1 MTYRDLLPSVLRR
14 LVVAILVLGL
24 LVAGMRA
31 GGEPERMVVTATFGR
46 GGLNVQPGYEVR
58 VRGLPV
64 GKITAIE
71 VDRRDFSA
79 EYVMSLDPKARIA
92 KDTRANLV
100 PKTLFGDKY
109 VELEPAPPGAAVLS
123 DGDEI
128 ERSRTG
134 PATEVQ
140 DVIDRVVPMLEA
152 VDPERFGATIA
163 SLGEG
168 LGGSGNDLRR
178 MMEGWTPAMEA
189 MGAAEADIG
198 VLLDHVP
205 GVAGTVAERAGDLA
219 TAARELGKVADV
231 LAENEPELG
240 AMLEEN
246 AELTTLAADLLK
258 MEKNRLGRVIPDM
271 VDVVAII
278 ASQPGQ
284 IAKFARTLRF
294 NIRGTAEIMKTG
306 WIKTRVGSTVI
317 INPGTMVDAPPPY
330 GETDDGNGIGPDVYV
345 TGLPNENVTIPPPE
359 EQQQSP
365 TASPGLDVL
374 LNAVGGPTTP

>member
-1 MTYRDLLPSVLRR
+1 VRYRDLLPPLLGR
-14 LVVAILVLGL
+14 LTAVVLVLAL
-24 LVAGMRA
+24 AVAGLRA
-31 GGEPERMVVTATFGR
+31 GGEPERMQVTATFGR

-64 GKITAIE
+64 GKIKAIE

-79 EYVMSLDPKARIA
+79 EYVLELDPKARIA

-109 VELEPAPPGAAVLS
+109 VQLDPAPPNAPVLE

-128 ERSRTG
+128 ERARTG

-163 SLGEG
+163 SLGEA
-168 LGGSGNDLRR
+168 LGDSGQDLRR
-178 MMEGWTPAMEA
+178 MMEGWTPALEEMEA
-189 MGAAEADIG
+189 RSAEIG
-198 VLLDHVP
+198 IVLDHVP
-205 GVAGTVAERAGDLA
+205 GVGGTIAERSGDLA
-219 TAARELGKVADV
+219 TAARELGKVAGVIGD
-231 LAENEPELG
+231 NEPALG
-240 AMLEEN
+240 KMLEEN
-246 AELTTLAADLLK
+246 AELTSIAADLLK
-258 MEKNRLGRVIPDM
+258 SEEDRLGRVIPDM

-284 IAKFARTLRF
+284 LAKFARTLRF

-330 GETDDGNGIGPDVYV
+330 GETDDSNGIGPDVYV
-345 TGLPNENVTIPPPE
+345 HGLPNENITIPPE
-359 EQQQSP
+359 QQQQQSP
-365 TASPGLDVL
+365 SASPGLDVL
-374 LNAVGGPTTP
+374 LGVVGGPVK

>member
-1 MTYRDLLPSVLRR
+1 MSYRDLLPAVLGR
-14 LVVAILVLGL
+14 LSAAVLVLAL

-31 GGEPERMVVTATFGR
+31 GGEPERMTVTATFGR

-64 GKITAIE
+64 GKIKAIE

-79 EYVMSLDPKARIA
+79 EYVLELDPKARIA
-92 KDTRANLV
+92 RDTRANLV

-109 VELEPAPPGAAVLS
+109 VQLDPAPPGAQMLR

-128 ERSRTG
+128 ARSKTG

-152 VDPERFGATIA
+152 VDPERFGATLA

-168 LGGSGNDLRR
+168 LGGTGNDLRR
-178 MMEGWTPAMEA
+178 MMEGWTPALEEMEA
-189 MGAAEADIG
+189 HSDDIG
-198 VLLDHVP
+198 VVLDHVP
-205 GVAGTVAERAGDLA
+205 GVAGTIAERSGDLA
-219 TAARELGKVADV
+219 TAARELGKVAQVMGD
-231 LAENEPELG
+231 NEPTLG
-240 AMLEEN
+240 KMLEEN
-246 AELTTLAADLLK
+246 AELTAIAADLLK
-258 MEKNRLGRVIPDM
+258 AEENRLGRVIPDM

-284 IAKFARTLRF
+284 LAKFARTLRF
-294 NIRGTAEIMKTG
+294 NIRGVAEIMKTG

-330 GETDDGNGIGPDVYV
+330 GETDDSNGIGPDVYIH
-345 TGLPNENVTIPPPE
+345 GLQNQNITIPPE
-359 EQQQSP
+359 QQQQQSP
-365 TASPGLDVL
+365 SASPGLDTL
-374 LNAVGGPTTP
+374 LGVVGGPAK